1 MKLTVQT
8 FLTLDGVMQSPG
20 KPDEDPRGGFTH
32 GGWQFPLLDDDAFRY
47 NSGVI
52 GNADAL
58 LLGRTTYE
66 IFAGHWPH
74 VTDESNTVATRL
86 NTIPKYVVS
95 TTLKSTGWHNST
107 VINEDIAGSIAK
119 LKAEPGNELQVHG
132 SGRLAASLMANDLV
146 DEYRLWINP
155 VVLGSGQRLF
165 TDTKPLGFQLTDVT
179 TTGRGV
185 IIASYRPAGA
195 PTYGS
200 F

>member
-32 GGWQFPLLDDDAFRY
+32 GGWQFPLVDNHAI
-47 NSGVI
+47 GIMTEAI

-74 VTDESNTVATRL
+74 VTDGSDAIAARL
-86 NTIPKYVVS
+86 NAVPKYVVS
-95 TTLKSTGWHNST
+95 TTLESVAWHNST
-107 VINEDIAGSIAK
+107 LIKDDVAGSIAK
-119 LKAEPGNELQVHG
+119 LKAQPGNELQVHG
-132 SGRLAASLMANDLV
+132 SGKLAATLLANDLV

-165 TDTKPLGFQLTDVT
+165 TDAKPLGLRLTDVT
-179 TTGRGV
+179 TTGSGV
-185 IIASYRPAGA
+185 IIASYRPTGA
-195 PTYGS
+195 PRYGS